1 MSKEKN
7 HEDENQEVV
16 DIVEQNK
23 VEEIIKKPEKKLAS
37 NEEDY
42 TNKVDVKEDLDGLNK
57 DVHDEN
63 INQEYDDLKGKQ
75 LYTPAELKKKRTR
88 NIIIITSIVVIS
100 ILIFFGSIVCINK
113 LNENVYKNIY
123 VLGIDMSGKTKEE
136 VYETLLY
143 IYQEEKDTENNENN
157 ENAENVD
164 KSIIDE
170 NISNLKKQINE
181 IKLDI
186 YQGNESI
193 YNVSSK
199 DIVFNIEPEET
210 AKRVMEFGRNRNLVK
225 NNLDIL
231 KAFFSKQ
238 DIEVSYKY
246 NEEKLEEI
254 CKNIE
259 LTLKDRFVDD
269 KYSIDQQTNKLV
281 ITRGVTGN
289 TINIPSEKEKIIE
302 TLKNNIDKKLF
313 NENEGKKVELT
324 LVKKAPVAVNIDD
337 IYKELKKDPKDAYID
352 KEANPIKL
360 VPEEVGY
367 DINLEE
373 VRTLINSE
381 ENKKEGKVIEIPIT
395 VLQPKVK
402 LADITYTLYKDKLA
416 GYTTYFDPSQPARAN
431 NLAIALKYLN
441 GKIVM
446 PGETFS
452 YNAAIGDAN
461 YAKGYKAAATFKGG
475 KVVQEVGGG
484 ICQTTSTL
492 YNVALMANLEIVERH
507 QHGLPVGY
515 VPPSRDA
522 TVYSPSLDFKFKNTR
537 KYPIKIVTSFSN
549 SGSLNISIFGTRE
562 ENEYEVIL
570 SHKYISTVPFTTKY
584 EYDDTMAEGTQTVIS
599 GGVNGYISEG
609 YITKKLNGV
618 VTYSGLLSR
627 DKYNP
632 QQQIVRVGT
641 KK

>member
-7 HEDENQEVV
+7 HNE
-16 DIVEQNK
+16 K
-23 VEEIIKKPEKKLAS
+23 EEISEIIEENKTEELVENNSKEIVS
-37 NEEDY
+37 NENIEESIKD
-42 TNKVDVKEDLDGLNK
+42 TKVDTISEEVSSEKSE
-57 DVHDEN
+57 E
-63 INQEYDDLKGKQ
+63 EYDELSGKQ
-75 LYTPAELKKKRTR
+75 LYTPAELKKKRTK
-88 NIIIITSIVVIS
+88 NIIIVTSIIVVS

-113 LNENVYKNIY
+113 LNENVYKNVY
-123 VLGIDMSGKTKEE
+123 VLGINVGGMTKDE
-136 VYETLLY
+136 VYNTLLY
-143 IYQEEKDTENNENN
+143 LSQIQNEEQ
-157 ENAENVD
+157 AENTTVD
-164 KSIIDE
+164 EKLK
-170 NISNLKKQINE
+170 NIKNKINE
-181 IKLDI
+181 TKLDI
-186 YQGNESI
+186 YQENESI
-193 YNVSSK
+193 YNISSV
-199 DIVFNIEPEET
+199 DITFGIEPEET
-210 AKRVMEFGRNRNLVK
+210 AKRVMEFGRNSNLFK
-225 NNLDIL
+225 NNIDIL
-231 KAFFSKQ
+231 KAFFSKK

-246 NEEKLEEI
+246 NEEKLDEI

-269 KYSIDQQTNKLV
+269 KYSIDQETNKLI
-281 ITRGVTGN
+281 ITRGTTGN
-289 TINIPSEKEKIIE
+289 TINISSEKEKIIDC
-302 TLKNNIDKKLF
+302 LANNMFNISS
-313 NENEGKKVELT
+313 NENKNTKIELT
-324 LVKKAPVAVNIDD
+324 LVKKEPINVNIDD

-352 KEANPIKL
+352 KEVNPIKL

-381 ENKKEGKVIEIPIT
+381 ENKEEGKVIEIPIT

-416 GYTTYFDPSQPARAN
+416 GYTTYFDPSQSARAN
-431 NLAIALKYLN
+431 NLAIALRYLN
-441 GKIVM
+441 GKIIM

-452 YNAAIGDAN
+452 YNTAIGDAN
-461 YAKGYKAAATFKGG
+461 YAKGYQAAATFKGG

-562 ENEYEVIL
+562 ETEYEVVL

-584 EYDDTMAEGTQTVIS
+584 EYDDTMPEGTQVVVS

-618 VTYSGLLSR
+618 VTYSGLLSK

>member
-1 MSKEKN
+1 MSKDK
-7 HEDENQEVV
+7 NQEEKEISE
-16 DIVEQNK
+16 IVEENK
-23 VEEIIKKPEKKLAS
+23 IGELIEKKPKEIVS
-37 NEEDY
+37 NED
-42 TNKVDVKEDLDGLNK
+42 TNKATINNKNDESFAEKEEEFTDKSEQDYDELN
-57 DVHDEN
+57 
-63 INQEYDDLKGKQ
+63 GKQ

-88 NIIIITSIVVIS
+88 NIIIIVTIIVVS

-113 LNENVYKNIY
+113 LNENVYKNVY
-123 VLGIDMSGKTKEE
+123 VLGLNVGGMTKEE
-136 VYETLLY
+136 VYNILLY
-143 IYQEEKDTENNENN
+143 LSQVQSEEQEETENT
-157 ENAENVD
+157 A
-164 KSIIDE
+164 IDE
-170 NISNLKKQINE
+170 NIKNVKNKINE
-181 IKLDI
+181 IKLDVYQENENI
-186 YQGNESI
+186 YSI
-193 YNVSSK
+193 SSE
-199 DIVFNIEPEET
+199 DIAFGIEPEET
-210 AKRVMEFGRNRNLVK
+210 AKRVMDFGRDKNLFK
-225 NNLDIL
+225 NNIDIL
-231 KAFFSKQ
+231 KAFFSKK
-238 DIEVSYKY
+238 DIEVSYKF
-246 NEEKLEEI
+246 NEEKLDEI

-269 KYSIDQQTNKLV
+269 KYSIDQETNKLI
-281 ITRGVTGN
+281 ITRGITGN
-289 TINIPSEKEKIIE
+289 TINISSEKEKVVDCLANNMFNISSDE
-302 TLKNNIDKKLF
+302 NKNT
-313 NENEGKKVELT
+313 KVELT
-324 LVKKAPVAVNIDD
+324 LVKKEPVNVNIDD
-337 IYKELKKDPKDAYID
+337 VYKELKKDPKDAYID

-431 NLAIALKYLN
+431 NLAIALRYLN
-441 GKIVM
+441 GKVIM

-461 YAKGYKAAATFKGG
+461 YAKGYQAAATFKGG

-537 KYPIKIVTSFSN
+537 KYPVKIVTSFSN
-549 SGSLNISIFGTRE
+549 SGSLNISIFGTKE
-562 ENEYEVIL
+562 ETEYEVIL

-584 EYDDTMAEGTQTVIS
+584 EYDETMPEGTQVVVS

-618 VTYSGLLSR
+618 VTYSGLLSN

-632 QQQIVRVGT
+632 QQQIIRVGT

>member
-7 HEDENQEVV
+7 HNE
-16 DIVEQNK
+16 K
-23 VEEIIKKPEKKLAS
+23 EEISEIIEENKTEELVENNSKEIVS
-37 NEEDY
+37 NENIEESIKD
-42 TNKVDVKEDLDGLNK
+42 TKVDTISEEVSSEKSE
-57 DVHDEN
+57 E
-63 INQEYDDLKGKQ
+63 EYDELSGKQ
-75 LYTPAELKKKRTR
+75 LYTPAELKKKRTK
-88 NIIIITSIVVIS
+88 NIIIVTSIIVVS

-113 LNENVYKNIY
+113 LNENVYKNVY
-123 VLGIDMSGKTKEE
+123 VLGINVGGMTKDE
-136 VYETLLY
+136 VYNTLLY
-143 IYQEEKDTENNENN
+143 LSQIQNEEQ
-157 ENAENVD
+157 AEKTTVD
-164 KSIIDE
+164 EKLK
-170 NISNLKKQINE
+170 NIKNKINE
-181 IKLDI
+181 TKLDI
-186 YQGNESI
+186 YQENESI
-193 YNVSSK
+193 YNISSV
-199 DIVFNIEPEET
+199 DITFGIEPEET
-210 AKRVMEFGRNRNLVK
+210 AKRVMEFGRNSNLFK
-225 NNLDIL
+225 NNMDIL
-231 KAFFSKQ
+231 KAFFSKK

-246 NEEKLEEI
+246 NEEKLDEI

-269 KYSIDQQTNKLV
+269 KYSIDQETNKLI
-281 ITRGVTGN
+281 ITRGITGN
-289 TINIPSEKEKIIE
+289 TINISSEKEKIIDC
-302 TLKNNIDKKLF
+302 LANNMFNISS
-313 NENEGKKVELT
+313 NENKNTKLELT
-324 LVKKAPVAVNIDD
+324 LVKKEPINVNIDD
-337 IYKELKKDPKDAYID
+337 IYKELKKAPKDAYID

-381 ENKKEGKVIEIPIT
+381 ENKEEGKVIEIPIT

-416 GYTTYFDPSQPARAN
+416 GYTTYFDPSQSARAN
-431 NLAIALKYLN
+431 NLAIALRYLN
-441 GKIVM
+441 GKIIM

-452 YNAAIGDAN
+452 YNTAIGDAN
-461 YAKGYKAAATFKGG
+461 YAKGYQAAATFKGG

-562 ENEYEVIL
+562 ETEYEVVL

-584 EYDDTMAEGTQTVIS
+584 EYDDTMPEGTQVVVS

-618 VTYSGLLSR
+618 VTYSGLLSK

>member
-7 HEDENQEVV
+7 HNE
-16 DIVEQNK
+16 K
-23 VEEIIKKPEKKLAS
+23 EEISEIIEENKTEELVENNSKEIVS
-37 NEEDY
+37 NENIEESIKD
-42 TNKVDVKEDLDGLNK
+42 TKVDTISEEVSSEKSE
-57 DVHDEN
+57 E
-63 INQEYDDLKGKQ
+63 EYDELSGKQ
-75 LYTPAELKKKRTR
+75 LYTPAELKKKRTK
-88 NIIIITSIVVIS
+88 NIIIVTSIIVVS

-113 LNENVYKNIY
+113 LNENVYKNVY
-123 VLGIDMSGKTKEE
+123 VLGINVGGMSKDE
-136 VYETLLY
+136 VYNTLLY
-143 IYQEEKDTENNENN
+143 LSQIQNEEQ
-157 ENAENVD
+157 AEKTTVD
-164 KSIIDE
+164 EKLK
-170 NISNLKKQINE
+170 NIKNKINE
-181 IKLDI
+181 TKLDI
-186 YQGNESI
+186 YQENESI
-193 YNVSSK
+193 YNISSV
-199 DIVFNIEPEET
+199 DITFGIEPEET
-210 AKRVMEFGRNRNLVK
+210 AKRVMEFGRNSNLFK
-225 NNLDIL
+225 NNMDIL
-231 KAFFSKQ
+231 KAFFSKK

-246 NEEKLEEI
+246 NEEKLDEI

-269 KYSIDQQTNKLV
+269 KYSIDQETNKLI
-281 ITRGVTGN
+281 ITRGTTGN
-289 TINIPSEKEKIIE
+289 TINISYEKEKIIDC
-302 TLKNNIDKKLF
+302 LANNMFNISS
-313 NENEGKKVELT
+313 NENKNTKLELT
-324 LVKKAPVAVNIDD
+324 LVKKEPINVNIDD

-373 VRTLINSE
+373 VKTFINSE
-381 ENKKEGKVIEIPIT
+381 ENKEEGKVIEIPIT

-416 GYTTYFDPSQPARAN
+416 GYTTYFDPSQSARAN
-431 NLAIALKYLN
+431 NLAIALRYLN
-441 GKIVM
+441 GKIIM

-452 YNAAIGDAN
+452 YNTAIGDAN
-461 YAKGYKAAATFKGG
+461 YAKGYQAAATFKGG

-549 SGSLNISIFGTRE
+549 SGSLNVSIFGTRE
-562 ENEYEVIL
+562 ETEYEVVL

-584 EYDDTMAEGTQTVIS
+584 EYDDTMPEGTQVVVS

-618 VTYSGLLSR
+618 VTYSGLLSK

>member
-7 HEDENQEVV
+7 HNE
-16 DIVEQNK
+16 K
-23 VEEIIKKPEKKLAS
+23 EEISEIIEENKTEELVENNSKEIVS
-37 NEEDY
+37 NENIEESIKD
-42 TNKVDVKEDLDGLNK
+42 TKVDTISEEVSSQKSE
-57 DVHDEN
+57 E
-63 INQEYDDLKGKQ
+63 EYDELSGKQ
-75 LYTPAELKKKRTR
+75 LYTPAELKKKRTK
-88 NIIIITSIVVIS
+88 NIIIVTSIIVVS

-113 LNENVYKNIY
+113 LNENVYKNVY
-123 VLGIDMSGKTKEE
+123 VLGINVGGMSKDE
-136 VYETLLY
+136 VYNTLLY
-143 IYQEEKDTENNENN
+143 LSQIQNEEQ
-157 ENAENVD
+157 AEKTTVD
-164 KSIIDE
+164 EKLK
-170 NISNLKKQINE
+170 NIKNKINE
-181 IKLDI
+181 TKLDI
-186 YQGNESI
+186 YQENESI
-193 YNVSSK
+193 YNISSV
-199 DIVFNIEPEET
+199 DITFGIEPEET
-210 AKRVMEFGRNRNLVK
+210 AKRVMEFGRNSNLFK
-225 NNLDIL
+225 NNMDIL
-231 KAFFSKQ
+231 KAFFSKK

-246 NEEKLEEI
+246 NEEKLDEI

-269 KYSIDQQTNKLV
+269 KYSIDQETNKLI
-281 ITRGVTGN
+281 ITRGTTGN
-289 TINIPSEKEKIIE
+289 TINISSEKEKIIDC
-302 TLKNNIDKKLF
+302 LANNMFNISS
-313 NENEGKKVELT
+313 NENKNTKLELT
-324 LVKKAPVAVNIDD
+324 LVKKEPINVNIDD

-373 VRTLINSE
+373 VKTFINSE
-381 ENKKEGKVIEIPIT
+381 ENKEEGKVIEIPIT

-416 GYTTYFDPSQPARAN
+416 GYTTYFDPSQSARAN
-431 NLAIALKYLN
+431 NLAIALRYLN
-441 GKIVM
+441 GKIIM

-452 YNAAIGDAN
+452 YNTAIGDAN
-461 YAKGYKAAATFKGG
+461 YAKGYQAAATFKGG

-562 ENEYEVIL
+562 ETEYEVVL

-584 EYDDTMAEGTQTVIS
+584 EYDDTMPEGTQVVVS

-618 VTYSGLLSR
+618 VTYSGLLSK

>member
-7 HEDENQEVV
+7 HNE
-16 DIVEQNK
+16 K
-23 VEEIIKKPEKKLAS
+23 EEISEIIEENKTEELVENNSKEIVS
-37 NEEDY
+37 NENIEESIKD
-42 TNKVDVKEDLDGLNK
+42 TKVDTISEEVSSEKSE
-57 DVHDEN
+57 E
-63 INQEYDDLKGKQ
+63 EYDELSGKQ
-75 LYTPAELKKKRTR
+75 LYTPAELKKKRTK
-88 NIIIITSIVVIS
+88 NIIIVTSIIVVS

-113 LNENVYKNIY
+113 LNENVYKNVY
-123 VLGIDMSGKTKEE
+123 VLGINVGGMTKDE
-136 VYETLLY
+136 VYNTLLY
-143 IYQEEKDTENNENN
+143 LSQIQNEEQ
-157 ENAENVD
+157 AEKTTVD
-164 KSIIDE
+164 EKLK
-170 NISNLKKQINE
+170 NIKNKINE
-181 IKLDI
+181 TKLDI
-186 YQGNESI
+186 YQENESI
-193 YNVSSK
+193 YNISSV
-199 DIVFNIEPEET
+199 DITFGIEPEET
-210 AKRVMEFGRNRNLVK
+210 AKRVMEFGRNSNLFK
-225 NNLDIL
+225 NNIDIL
-231 KAFFSKQ
+231 KAFFSKK

-246 NEEKLEEI
+246 NEEKLDEI

-269 KYSIDQQTNKLV
+269 KYSIDQETNKLI
-281 ITRGVTGN
+281 ITRGTTGN
-289 TINIPSEKEKIIE
+289 TINISSEKEKIIDC
-302 TLKNNIDKKLF
+302 LANNMFNISS
-313 NENEGKKVELT
+313 NENKNTKIELT
-324 LVKKAPVAVNIDD
+324 LVKKEPINVNIDD

-352 KEANPIKL
+352 KEVNPIKL

-381 ENKKEGKVIEIPIT
+381 ENKEEGKVIEIPIT

-416 GYTTYFDPSQPARAN
+416 GYTTYFDPSQSARAN
-431 NLAIALKYLN
+431 NLAIALRYLN
-441 GKIVM
+441 GKIIM

-452 YNAAIGDAN
+452 YNTAIGDAN
-461 YAKGYKAAATFKGG
+461 YAKGYQAAATFKGG

-562 ENEYEVIL
+562 ETEYEVVL

-584 EYDDTMAEGTQTVIS
+584 EYDDTMPEGTQVVVS

-618 VTYSGLLSR
+618 VTYSGLLSK

>member
-7 HEDENQEVV
+7 HNE
-16 DIVEQNK
+16 K
-23 VEEIIKKPEKKLAS
+23 EEISEIIEENKTEELVENNSKEIVS
-37 NEEDY
+37 NENIEESIKD
-42 TNKVDVKEDLDGLNK
+42 TKVDTISEEVSSEKSE
-57 DVHDEN
+57 E
-63 INQEYDDLKGKQ
+63 EYDELSGKQ
-75 LYTPAELKKKRTR
+75 LYTPAELKKKRTK
-88 NIIIITSIVVIS
+88 NIIIVTSIIVVS

-113 LNENVYKNIY
+113 LNENVYKNVY
-123 VLGIDMSGKTKEE
+123 VLGINVGGMTKDE
-136 VYETLLY
+136 VYNTLLY
-143 IYQEEKDTENNENN
+143 LSQIQNEEQ
-157 ENAENVD
+157 AENTTVD
-164 KSIIDE
+164 EKLK
-170 NISNLKKQINE
+170 NIKNKINE
-181 IKLDI
+181 TKLDI
-186 YQGNESI
+186 YQENESI
-193 YNVSSK
+193 YNISSV
-199 DIVFNIEPEET
+199 DITFGIEPEET
-210 AKRVMEFGRNRNLVK
+210 AKRVMEFGRNSNLFK
-225 NNLDIL
+225 NNIDIL
-231 KAFFSKQ
+231 KAFFSKK

-246 NEEKLEEI
+246 NEEKLDEI

-269 KYSIDQQTNKLV
+269 KYSIDQETNKLI
-281 ITRGVTGN
+281 ITRGTTGN
-289 TINIPSEKEKIIE
+289 TINISSEKEKIIDC
-302 TLKNNIDKKLF
+302 LANNMFNISS
-313 NENEGKKVELT
+313 NENKNTKLELT
-324 LVKKAPVAVNIDD
+324 LVKKEPINVNIDD
-337 IYKELKKDPKDAYID
+337 IYKELKKAPKDAYID

-373 VRTLINSE
+373 VKTFINSE
-381 ENKKEGKVIEIPIT
+381 ENKEEGKVIEIPIT

-416 GYTTYFDPSQPARAN
+416 GYTTYFDPSQSARAN
-431 NLAIALKYLN
+431 NLAIALRYLN
-441 GKIVM
+441 GKIIM

-452 YNAAIGDAN
+452 YNTAIGDAN
-461 YAKGYKAAATFKGG
+461 YAKGYQAAATFKGG

-562 ENEYEVIL
+562 ETEYEVVL

-584 EYDDTMAEGTQTVIS
+584 EYDDTMPEGTQVVVS

-618 VTYSGLLSR
+618 VTYSGLLSK